1 MSGNGAREIHVRGVT
16 SPWRRTIAVLGA
28 AMFLAPP
35 IAGLLNFATRLGFGW
50 WPTSDGSTD
59 LVGIAGTH
67 VLMSYIFGSI
77 PAFVSGLIL
86 SILVWRQK
94 TISALV
100 VSIVTTLSTLAYCLA
115 IAVNFRG
122 ERVQIMS
129 FDLVLSLT
137 CLAVVTALIVRAL
150 LRWARFI

>member
-1 MSGNGAREIHVRGVT
+1 M
-16 SPWRRTIAVLGA
+16 
-28 AMFLAPP
+28 
-35 IAGLLNFATRLGFGW
+35 
-50 WPTSDGSTD
+50 
-59 LVGIAGTH
+59 
-67 VLMSYIFGSI
+67 
-77 PAFVSGLIL
+77 

-100 VSIVTTLSTLAYCLA
+100 VSIVTTLSTLAYCPA